1 MTGWIAWSMFVITC
15 RNLGIGLRTIVIFM
29 LMAVPICAHA
39 REAKEN
45 ERIEHL
51 ISSVEKLEGA
61 VFIRNGVE
69 YDPKAAGS
77 HLRMKL
83 RKAGERVKTA
93 EDFIDGIASKSSVSK
108 KPYTIRKADGSVT
121 DTSDYFY
128 SKLRKYDKDHP

>member
-1 MTGWIAWSMFVITC
+1 MFGIIF
-15 RNLGIGLRTIVIFM
+15 RNPGIFLRATMVSV
-29 LMAVPICAHA
+29 LMAAPVCAHA
-39 REAKEN
+39 REAREN
-45 ERIEHL
+45 DRIEHL

-93 EDFIDGIASKSSVSK
+93 EDFIDGIASKSSVSR

-121 DTSDYFY
+121 DTSVYFHA
-128 SKLRKYDKDHP
+128 KLRKYDEDHP